1 MNWLNKRCLLIAAI
15 FFVLPIFIYPVR
27 GSIGHS
33 ITTYTYGFPF
43 SWLSVHF
50 TARGGRLFIW
60 QALSS
65 QPQGVQIDFIT
76 AILNFIILY
85 VIIRALI
92 IVFGRKKEKYRKNII
107 KKQIRSKKT
116 TLLHCNK
123 ENPPGKP
130 ITGFLDGFFFYFY
143 ICAILVFASASSK
156 ICTSPVVPLTET

>member
-92 IVFGRKKEKYRKNII
+92 IVFGRKKEKYRKKHN
-107 KKQIRSKKT
+107 KKKNRDKK
-116 TLLHCNK
+116 N
-123 ENPPGKP
+123 
-130 ITGFLDGFFFYFY
+130 D
-143 ICAILVFASASSK
+143 SA
-156 ICTSPVVPLTET
+156 PLQ

>member
-92 IVFGRKKEKYRKNII
+92 IVFG
-107 KKQIRSKKT
+107 
-116 TLLHCNK
+116 
-123 ENPPGKP
+123 
-130 ITGFLDGFFFYFY
+130 
-143 ICAILVFASASSK
+143 
-156 ICTSPVVPLTET
+156 

>member
-76 AILNFIILY
+76 AILNLIILF
-85 VIIRALI
+85 VIIGDFIFL
-92 IVFGRKKEKYRKNII
+92 FGLKKEKYRK
-107 KKQIRSKKT
+107 KKNKKT
-116 TLLHCNK
+116 NSEQK
-123 ENPPGKP
+123 N
-130 ITGFLDGFFFYFY
+130 D
-143 ICAILVFASASSK
+143 SA
-156 ICTSPVVPLTET
+156 PLQ

>member
-50 TARGGRLFIW
+50 VAPGGRLFIW

-76 AILNFIILY
+76 AILKFHHFICDYPGIDY
-85 VIIRALI
+85 C
-92 IVFGRKKEKYRKNII
+92 
-107 KKQIRSKKT
+107 IRSKERKVSAKT
-116 TLLHCNK
+116 
-123 ENPPGKP
+123 
-130 ITGFLDGFFFYFY
+130 
-143 ICAILVFASASSK
+143 S
-156 ICTSPVVPLTET
+156 

>member
-60 QALSS
+60 QVLSS

-92 IVFGRKKEKYRKNII
+92 IVFGRKKEKYRQKHH
-107 KKQIRSKKT
+107 KKT
-116 TLLHCNK
+116 NSEQK
-123 ENPPGKP
+123 N
-130 ITGFLDGFFFYFY
+130 D
-143 ICAILVFASASSK
+143 SA
-156 ICTSPVVPLTET
+156 PLQ